1 MPPNPKTFLELEMVA
16 HGFNFLL
23 GQLMPCFEIIQR
35 LYMTSSEASP
45 IWDILLKHNKSDH
58 KLLLRMQWECQINV
72 IKHLNKKMTKK
83 SVKQQKVLKWSKSHL
98 FLGNDVSFE
107 PEQSTDIAMGCV

>member
-1 MPPNPKTFLELEMVA
+1 MVA

-45 IWDILLKHNKSDH
+45 IWDILLKHIKSDH